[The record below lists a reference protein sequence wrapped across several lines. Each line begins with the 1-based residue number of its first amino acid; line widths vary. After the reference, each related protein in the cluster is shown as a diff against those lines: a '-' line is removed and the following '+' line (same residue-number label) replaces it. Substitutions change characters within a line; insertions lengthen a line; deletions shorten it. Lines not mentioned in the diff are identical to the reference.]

1 MKTLLTEFK
10 KEFQDRVFD
19 ILWRQWS
26 ALGVAG
32 HGDVWRGSL
41 IDPEAL
47 LLITCTVGR
56 YDARMFDAMVEWMG
70 INGRYIN
77 VQRLKRIMTSEL
89 FAGEQVVRAVAAI
102 TSDSVSAAKWSSM
115 AKTGEAGE
123 PPCPL
128 FFLSHGKPMPVVQE
142 TDPIFREHGL
152 LRTRYE
158 ARNVAQLFRPE
169 PVSNLMLRLRAFL
182 GVNARCEIIAYLLL
196 HEKSSP
202 GSLARDAYY
211 FPLTI
216 SKAMAEMR
224 DSGFLASRI
233 QGRRRDHRL
242 APGIWSDLFVGHEQP
257 RWIVWP
263 RLFRAIEVLW
273 MFFQDTAI
281 TQNDPLAQAS
291 ITQTDALAQ
300 ASALRRVLIKS
311 VVDRSETSGL
321 DYSFGDLSGYPGE
334 ELIPFFIDRIT
345 AMLDTLS
352 EP

>member
-26 ALGVAG
+26 AFGVAG

-47 LLITCTVGR
+47 LLITCSVGR

-77 VQRLKRIMTSEL
+77 VQRLKRMMASEQ
-89 FAGEQVVRAVAAI
+89 FAGEQVVRAVAAM
-102 TSDSVSAAKWSSM
+102 TRDSVSAAKWSSM
-115 AKTGEAGE
+115 AKPGAVTPGEAE
-123 PPCPL
+123 APL
-128 FFLSHGKPMPVVQE
+128 FFLRNGKPMPVVQE
-142 TDPIFREHGL
+142 SDPIFRDHGL
-152 LRTRYE
+152 LRARYE

-169 PVSNLMLRLRAFL
+169 PVCNLMLRLRAFL
-182 GVNARCEIIAYLLL
+182 GVNARCKIIAYLLL
-196 HEKSSP
+196 HEKGSP

-242 APGIWSDLFVGHEQP
+242 VPGMWSDLFLGHEQP

-273 MFFQDTAI
+273 TFLQDTDFA
-281 TQNDPLAQAS
+281 QND
-291 ITQTDALAQ
+291 ALTQ

-345 AMLDTLS
+345 VMLDTLS